1 MDKQNKGKVLQIVAI
16 LLIVLGAVLL
26 FFSPDK
32 FENGRICGGV
42 GLLVG
47 MVALIYWRRGQC
59 CKYDSEKLKERI
71 NNTLDPQK
79 DEHNRIEAYADELC
93 KLNLSLRLERG
104 VPHVIVNR
112 CEGMIDQLLRIIP
125 KALDKMTRSETTF
138 ELVRLAE
145 SYLPGLL
152 RQYLELSEAGR
163 KKREECLINQL
174 DELFKYITDVAEKL
188 DKGQAQEFDR
198 ASGFLKTRFSQV

>member
-1 MDKQNKGKVLQIVAI
+1 MDKQNRGKMLKIVAL
-16 LLIVLGAVLL
+16 LLIVLGVVLL
-26 FFSPDK
+26 LFSPEK
-32 FENGRICGGV
+32 FEYIKICGGV
-42 GLLVG
+42 GILVG
-47 MVALIYWRRGQC
+47 IVVLIYWRRQC

-125 KALDKMTRSETTF
+125 KALDKMIRSETTF

-152 RQYLELSEAGR
+152 RQYLELSETGR
-163 KKREECLINQL
+163 KKHEEGLINQL
-174 DELFKYITDVAEKL
+174 DELLKYITDVAGKL